1 MKLSDQYTEAPVQ
14 QAESLGAGVEATE
27 LIVHGVGGALPSDL
41 LDDHHPTRVSG
52 DHLAGFYR
60 PQTGP
65 ARPSARG
72 SISVRSTTHA
82 RRSPGAASPRA
93 TPAVR
98 SGSCSSPSPS

>member
-1 MKLSDQYTEAPVQ
+1 MKLSDQYTEAPVH

-65 ARPSARG
+65 ARALGEGFDLTPE
-72 SISVRSTTHA
+72 HYPA
-82 RRSPGAASPRA
+82 RRSPGAA
-93 TPAVR
+93 
-98 SGSCSSPSPS
+98 